1 MEDKLLA
8 MFFEPQRWEV
18 AIEKGV
24 GKDINRAYL
33 YQLTKE
39 EVRAEIYMRMK
50 AGEYEIAPPHIA
62 LIPKDDGTMR
72 EVVVN
77 EPVDRIVLS
86 IINDM
91 LFELTPERIHESC
104 KAYRKGIGCGMV
116 VQQIAAHAHKV
127 DGDLLGWKS
136 DLSKYFDSVP
146 IRFIDAQFDY
156 VEERFGKSAIIDV
169 LRKYYHSD
177 WCFDPDG
184 KLISKYQ
191 SLKQGCSVASWLADV
206 ILFDIDSILSS
217 MGYYVR
223 YSDDM
228 LFIGNDSQKAMF
240 TLNEKLKEK
249 EMVLNPKKVEFIRR
263 DKWFKFLGFAL
274 NLSTTKDNITLAKS
288 RIKQFQKEIEDRTI
302 NKKDTT
308 FTKALN
314 SVNRYL
320 YKGNGEYS
328 WATQV
333 LPIVN
338 VKRDIDELNKFV
350 MDALRA
356 VMTGKKKIGGLGFVA
371 DRKEGCVSRG
381 IGRNVRMNREKTG
394 DDITGYLSIGCM
406 AKAIKTRKGVY
417 NTLVSQL

>member
-206 ILFDIDSILSS
+206 ILYDIDSLLSGL
-217 MGYYVR
+217 GYYIR

-228 LFIGNDSQKAMF
+228 LFIGNNYRKAMYI
-240 TLNEKLKEK
+240 LNEKLKEK
-249 EMVLNPKKVEFIRR
+249 EMLLNPKKVEFLRR

-371 DRKEGCVSRG
+371 DRKDGCVSRG
-381 IGRNVRMNREKTG
+381 IGRNVKMNREKTG

>member
-206 ILFDIDSILSS
+206 ILYDIDSILSS

-228 LFIGNDSQKAMF
+228 LFIGNDSQKAMY

-263 DKWFKFLGFAL
+263 DRWFKFLGFAL

-394 DDITGYLSIGCM
+394 DDITVYLSIGCM

>member
-1 MEDKLLA
+1 
-8 MFFEPQRWEV
+8 
-18 AIEKGV
+18 
-24 GKDINRAYL
+24 
-33 YQLTKE
+33 
-39 EVRAEIYMRMK
+39 
-50 AGEYEIAPPHIA
+50 
-62 LIPKDDGTMR
+62 
-72 EVVVN
+72 
-77 EPVDRIVLS
+77 
-86 IINDM
+86 
-91 LFELTPERIHESC
+91 
-104 KAYRKGIGCGMV
+104 
-116 VQQIAAHAHKV
+116 
-127 DGDLLGWKS
+127 
-136 DLSKYFDSVP
+136 
-146 IRFIDAQFDY
+146 
-156 VEERFGKSAIIDV
+156 
-169 LRKYYHSD
+169 
-177 WCFDPDG
+177 
-184 KLISKYQ
+184 
-191 SLKQGCSVASWLADV
+191 
-206 ILFDIDSILSS
+206 
-217 MGYYVR
+217 
-223 YSDDM
+223 M
-228 LFIGNDSQKAMF
+228 LFIGNDSQKAMY

-249 EMVLNPKKVEFIRR
+249 EMLLNPKKVEFIRR